1 MVTPVWLKDT
11 MRPTPT
17 APGNLT
23 ISGYNSNKNFT
34 EMQSRTASQGR
45 KFSYNNGLYLNQTL
59 ATETSWTIEKVQ
71 VRTEQLVQEAL
82 GKYSLA
88 TITE

>member
-1 MVTPVWLKDT
+1 
-11 MRPTPT
+11 
-17 APGNLT
+17 
-23 ISGYNSNKNFT
+23 
-34 EMQSRTASQGR
+34 MQSRTVSQGR

-59 ATETSWTIEKVQ
+59 ATETSWTIEKIQ
-71 VRTEQLVQEAL
+71 VKTEQLAQEAL

>member
-1 MVTPVWLKDT
+1 MIAEGGAGLAKGHGETY
-11 MRPTPT
+11 
-17 APGNLT
+17 AHCPGNLT

-71 VRTEQLVQEAL
+71 VRTEQLV
-82 GKYSLA
+82 
-88 TITE
+88 